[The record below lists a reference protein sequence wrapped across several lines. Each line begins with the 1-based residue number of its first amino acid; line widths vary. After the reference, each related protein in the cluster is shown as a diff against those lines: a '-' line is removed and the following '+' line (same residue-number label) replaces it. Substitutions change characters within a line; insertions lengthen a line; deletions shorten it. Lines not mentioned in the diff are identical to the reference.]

1 MNFDPTR
8 QIIEHYHQAR
18 YLRRASDAELEQR
31 LADIVNNSVRVS
43 VDAMV
48 IPVKGKKFEECCVR
62 SIECAEELN
71 IRHGTYSAKFTGKPF
86 KEILPFDETRRAR
99 IIRAAQP
106 FSAAPSPC
114 LLRFGR
120 LDHMLGLYNQGELMI
135 QPAKRFMD
143 SDICAVQDDECSI
156 EVKGI
161 LSTEEVRR
169 VVANPQDVPD
179 EERDH
184 VFHIRLNIDGYG
196 LYCMGKTP
204 ELRMIADWGAT
215 GAVVINDPAEF
226 ERRLL
231 HAVNKEF
238 PGTRSYFADVTYLDP
253 YSPPSGIPNVATTKH
268 FRYAYQ
274 DERRLVVRGADMG
287 DGKLIRMGP
296 LDDIATLIHLDIS

>member
-1 MNFDPTR
+1 M
-8 QIIEHYHQAR
+8 
-18 YLRRASDAELEQR
+18 
-31 LADIVNNSVRVS
+31 
-43 VDAMV
+43 
-48 IPVKGKKFEECCVR
+48 
-62 SIECAEELN
+62 
-71 IRHGTYSAKFTGKPF
+71 
-86 KEILPFDETRRAR
+86 
-99 IIRAAQP
+99 
-106 FSAAPSPC
+106 
-114 LLRFGR
+114 
-120 LDHMLGLYNQGELMI
+120 LDLYNQGELMI

-238 PGTRSYFADVTYLDP
+238 PGARSYFADVTYLDP

>member
-1 MNFDPTR
+1 MKADPTR
-8 QIIEHYHQAR
+8 QVIEHYHQTR

-31 LADIVNNSVRVS
+31 LADIVNNTVRVS
-43 VDAMV
+43 VDALI
-48 IPVKGKKFEECCVR
+48 IPLKGQKFAEFCVR
-62 SIECAEELN
+62 LTECAEELR
-71 IRHGTYSAKFTGKPF
+71 IRHGAYSAKFTGKPF
-86 KEILPFDETRRAR
+86 KEMLPFDEPRRAR

-106 FSAAPSPC
+106 FSAAPNPC

-120 LDHMLGLYNQGELMI
+120 LDHMQSLYNEGELMI

-161 LSTEEVRR
+161 LSSEEVRR

-184 VFHIRLNIDGYG
+184 VFNIRMNIDGYG
-196 LYCMGKTP
+196 LYCLGKTP

-215 GAVVINDPAEF
+215 GAVIIDHPAEF
-226 ERRLL
+226 EKRLL
-231 HAVNKEF
+231 CAVEQEL
-238 PGTRSYFADVTYLDP
+238 PGARSYFADVSYLDP

-274 DERRLVVRGADMG
+274 DERRLVVQGADVG
-287 DGKLIRMGP
+287 EGKLIHMGP
-296 LDDIATLIHLDIS
+296 LHDIATMVHLDVY